1 MLAPVLKGLLLG
13 FLLAISVGPVI
24 FSIIKHSISHG
35 KLAGYILVAGISVSD
50 ILLLLVSH
58 FFTQLFHSLM
68 AHKTAIAIAGSIFLI
83 LLGLYTLFFK
93 KITVSSE
100 NSLID
105 REYKT
110 HHYTGMFFSGFLIN
124 ILNPAVFLFWF
135 AWTAAIH
142 ADAESTPNPAQ
153 YQFIV
158 FATCLL
164 FVLLTDLM
172 KVFMAA
178 KLRNQLTPKVL
189 RIINKISGI
198 ILIGFG
204 ISLIGG
210 VLFWGTRS
218 H

>member
-13 FLLAISVGPVI
+13 FFLAISVGPVI
-24 FSIIKHSISHG
+24 FAIIKHSISHG

-50 ILLLLVSH
+50 ILLLLISH

-68 AHKTAIAIAGSIFLI
+68 VHKTAIAIAGSFFLI
-83 LLGLYTLFFK
+83 ALGFYTIFFK
-93 KITVSSE
+93 KISVTDE
-100 NSLID
+100 NRLVD

-110 HHYTGMFFSGFLIN
+110 HHYIGMFFSGFLIN

-135 AWTAAIH
+135 AWTAAVH
-142 ADAESTPNPAQ
+142 ADADTTANPAK

-178 KLRNQLTPKVL
+178 KLRKQLTPKVL
-189 RIINKISGI
+189 KIINKISGV

-204 ISLIGG
+204 ITLIGG
-210 VLFWGTRS
+210 VLFWGTS
-218 H
+218 AH

>member
-1 MLAPVLKGLLLG
+1 
-13 FLLAISVGPVI
+13 
-24 FSIIKHSISHG
+24 
-35 KLAGYILVAGISVSD
+35 
-50 ILLLLVSH
+50 
-58 FFTQLFHSLM
+58 M

-83 LLGLYTLFFK
+83 VLGLYTLFFK
-93 KITVSSE
+93 KIAVSNES
-100 NSLID
+100 SLID

-110 HHYTGMFFSGFLIN
+110 HHYIGMFFSGFLIN

-178 KLRNQLTPKVL
+178 KLRKQLTPNVL

>member
-1 MLAPVLKGLLLG
+1 MLAPVLKGLILG

-24 FSIIKHSISHG
+24 FAIIKHSISHG

-68 AHKTAIAIAGSIFLI
+68 AYKTAIAIAGSIFLI
-83 LLGLYTLFFK
+83 VLGLYTLFFK
-93 KITVSSE
+93 KIAVSNE

-110 HHYTGMFFSGFLIN
+110 HHYIGMFFSGFLIN

-204 ISLIGG
+204 IALVGG
-210 VLFWGTRS
+210 LLFWGTRS

>member
-1 MLAPVLKGLLLG
+1 
-13 FLLAISVGPVI
+13 
-24 FSIIKHSISHG
+24 
-35 KLAGYILVAGISVSD
+35 
-50 ILLLLVSH
+50 
-58 FFTQLFHSLM
+58 
-68 AHKTAIAIAGSIFLI
+68 
-83 LLGLYTLFFK
+83 
-93 KITVSSE
+93 
-100 NSLID
+100 
-105 REYKT
+105 
-110 HHYTGMFFSGFLIN
+110 MFFSGFLIN

-153 YQFIV
+153 YQLIV

-178 KLRNQLTPKVL
+178 KLRKQLTPNVL